1 MIVHGWQIHVGLHR
15 ELGRLYPAVGLV
27 VHNVGGPHRRP
38 IRPVGG
44 GKVKLGL
51 AGAGQLHGSK
61 GARHYGGQLH
71 FAVGFGWPVATPSRV
86 AQFVPILISIS
97 LLTFGNDSKGRSQDF
112 LWGTYTV
119 KKGLMKSFFTHFL
132 DRPICTEKKRKTSNF
147 IEHFL

>member
-44 GKVKLGL
+44 GQVKLGL
-51 AGAGQLHGSK
+51 AGAGQFHGSK
-61 GARHYGGQLH
+61 GARHYGRQLR

-112 LWGTYTV
+112 LCHKTTFYNNY
-119 KKGLMKSFFTHFL
+119 KKISILLGSSIIFQEVR
-132 DRPICTEKKRKTSNF
+132 DV
-147 IEHFL
+147 